1 MSAMSPSAYEWKN
14 LPWRKLERQV
24 FKLQK
29 RIYQA
34 SRRGELK
41 TVHRL
46 QRLLMNSGS
55 ARVLAVRRVTQDNR
69 GKNTAGIDGVKSL
82 TPVQR
87 MALAEHLTLPR
98 RATPTRRVWL
108 PKPGTQEKRPLSVPV
123 IHDRAAQALV
133 KLALEPEWEA
143 HFEPNS
149 YGFRPGRSAQDAIV
163 AIHGA
168 LRWRSKYVLDTDIAQ
183 CFDSINHTAL
193 LDKLA
198 TFPRLRRRIKDWL
211 KAGVIDHAQFTATTQ
226 GAPQGGVLSP
236 LLMNVALHGLEAHLR
251 AAFPKEKRDQGRLLD
266 SYWKPQVIRYADDFV
281 VLHSDRTVIEQC
293 QQLVN
298 DWLKPM
304 GLQLKPSKTR
314 ITHTLETVDGQVG
327 FDFLGFH
334 VQQYKVGKTH
344 SRKGFIALIT
354 PAKEAVQ
361 RHYRQLAAIVDA
373 HKCAPQ
379 YALIMRLNSVIRG
392 WCNYYATQVSS
403 RTFSKLRLLLY
414 GKLRRWA
421 NRRHPHKSG
430 QWISRKYWTVGQ
442 ADGKWTFATPE
453 GLKLLTHSEIPIHRH
468 VKVQGERSPYDGNF
482 AYWATR
488 RGQDPMLPRRIARL
502 LKLQAG
508 KCRYC
513 GLYFQPEDLI
523 ELDHVL
529 PKVLGGATTVDNSQ
543 LLHRHCHDQKTAGD
557 GSLDKTQRSA
567 RRTNDNGQV
576 VEEPCAGKLARTVLK
591 PSGRGDPFA

>member
-1 MSAMSPSAYEWKN
+1 MSAMNPSAYEWKN
-14 LPWRKLERQV
+14 LPWRKLEQQA

-34 SRRGELK
+34 SCRGEVK

-46 QRLLMNSGS
+46 QRLLMNSWS
-55 ARVLAVRRVTQDNR
+55 ARALAVRRVTQDNQ

-82 TPVQR
+82 MPPQR
-87 MALAEHLTLPR
+87 MALVERLKAPY
-98 RATPTRRVWL
+98 RATPTRRVWI
-108 PKPGTQEKRPLSVPV
+108 PKPGSEEKRPLSVPV
-123 IHDRAAQALV
+123 MADRAAQALV

-143 HFEPNS
+143 NFEPNS

-163 AIHGA
+163 SIHSA
-168 LRWRSKYVLDTDIAQ
+168 LRWRSKYVLDADIAQ
-183 CFDSINHTAL
+183 CFDSINHIAL

-198 TFPRLRRRIKDWL
+198 AFPRLRRQIKDWL
-211 KAGVIDHAQFTATTQ
+211 KAGVIDHAQFTATAQ

-251 AAFPKEKRDQGRLLD
+251 AAFPQQKRDQDKLLD

-281 VLHSDRTVIEQC
+281 VLHPDLTVIEQC
-293 QQLVN
+293 QQLVS

-314 ITHTLETVDGQVG
+314 IAHTLKSVNGQVG

-334 VQQYKVGKTH
+334 VQQYKVGNTH
-344 SRKGFIALIT
+344 SHKGFITLIT

-379 YALIMRLNSVIRG
+379 YALITRLNPVIRG

-403 RTFSKLRLLLY
+403 KTFSKLRFLLY

-421 NRRHPHKSG
+421 NRRHPKKSG
-430 QWISRKYWTVGQ
+430 HWTSRKYWAVLQ
-442 ADGKWTFATPE
+442 ADGKWTFATSE
-453 GLKLLTHSEIPIHRH
+453 GLKLLSHSEVPIHRH
-468 VKVQGERSPYDGNF
+468 IKVKGGRSPYDGDF
-482 AYWATR
+482 TYWATR
-488 RGQDPMLPRRIARL
+488 RGKDPMLPRRIARL
-502 LKLQAG
+502 LKLQSG
-508 KCRYC
+508 KCRHC
-513 GLYFQPEDLI
+513 ELYFQPGDLI

-529 PKVLGGATTVDNSQ
+529 PKTLGGATTSDNSQ
-543 LLHRHCHDQKTAGD
+543 LLHRHCHDQKTASD
-557 GSLDKTQRSA
+557 GSLNKIHRA
-567 RRTNDNGQV
+567 VRRTDDNGQV